1 MTETIKKMSAATR
14 ALFILF
20 FNQYFIQAKI
30 SNHIEC
36 INISTMI
43 LTTADGSLLK
53 CIYRYNDA
61 QRPLFASGFKTQP
74 KKISANI
81 CILKI

>member
-1 MTETIKKMSAATR
+1 MTETLKKCPPRLAHF
-14 ALFILF
+14 LFFF

-81 CILKI
+81 CI

>member
-1 MTETIKKMSAATR
+1 MTETLKKMSAAIR
-14 ALFILF
+14 ALFIFF

-30 SNHIEC
+30 SNHIQC
-36 INISTMI
+36 INISKMI
-43 LTTADGSLLK
+43 LTTAVGSLLK

-61 QRPLFASGFKTQP
+61 QRSLFASGFKTQP

-81 CILKI
+81 CI